1 MADSDAEE
9 SDGTG
14 GPTPAV
20 MSRRQGVQIDR
31 DNRMVMSSLANLTPS
46 LSNKPRSP
54 ASAASNLENVDPN
67 TDIKR
72 AVWKK
77 RQLQIYTKFLE
88 RGNIPDSKTHQ
99 HFLGKLGESEKLLIT
114 WVRSP
119 R

>member
-67 TDIKR
+67 TYIKR

-88 RGNIPDSKTHQ
+88 LGNIPDSKTHQ